1 MLPVEFL
8 GDSLSRLVA
17 FPKEASR
24 KAGQQLGKVQWGRE
38 PDDWKPMLS
47 IGKGVREIR
56 VWEQDGTYRV
66 IYVVQSRKAVFVLH
80 VFVKKS
86 QATAKRDI
94 ELARRRFKEIR

>member
-17 FPKEASR
+17 FPRDATR

-38 PDDWKPMLS
+38 PDDWKPMPS

-56 VWEQDGTYRV
+56 VWEQDGTFRV
-66 IYVVQSRKAVFVLH
+66 IYVVKSSKAVFVLH
-80 VFVKKS
+80 AFVKKS
-86 QATAKRDI
+86 QATPKRDI
-94 ELARRRFKEIR
+94 ELARRRFKEVR